1 MSTSSGAAE
10 GGTNGFIYVVAAVA
24 AMGGLLF
31 GYDTGII
38 SGALLFIADDF
49 KLSDTAQQIVVAS
62 LLLGL
67 CSGPCSAVR
76 WRTGSDVG
84 ARS

>member
-31 GYDTGII
+31 
-38 SGALLFIADDF
+38 IADDF

-67 CSGPCSAVR
+67 CSAVR